1 MTRISRIALSML
13 GAAALCAAASP
24 TVPSVVPSVEVQ
36 GNYVEARS
44 ADVNAGDCFINSE
57 VQLVGNLA
65 VFGWEI
71 NHGTWKGVKLDGLKV
86 AAAVHAASTLGDV
99 TGEPYPVRSMLIYD
113 ERANYEQ
120 RQALKEFARRM
131 TGDLLGD
138 VVREERLPITFSVEG
153 GSIHEARVSM
163 SAGTLAA
170 IRTRAITD
178 ADKVC
183 GHEQNFY
190 PPLARTDHA
199 MSAYTLE
206 NRFNGSAT
214 EDLRARWS
222 MPYRRSAYVATFH
235 LAE

>member
-1 MTRISRIALSML
+1 MTKISRLVLSML
-13 GAAALCAAASP
+13 GAAALCVAAS
-24 TVPSVVPSVEVQ
+24 PSVEVE

-99 TGEPYPVRSMLIYD
+99 TGEPYPVRSLLIYD
-113 ERANYEQ
+113 ERADAGQ
-120 RQALKEFARRM
+120 RAALKEFARRM
-131 TGDLLGD
+131 TGDLLQD
-138 VVREERLPITFSVEG
+138 VVREERLPISFQVEG
-153 GSIHEARVSM
+153 DSIHEARVSM

-183 GHEQNFY
+183 GHEKNFY
-190 PPLARTDHA
+190 PPLAETDHA
-199 MSAYTLE
+199 MAAYTLE
-206 NRFNGSAT
+206 NRFSGDSVK
-214 EDLRARWS
+214 DLSARWS
-222 MPYRRSAYVATFH
+222 LPYKRSAYVATFH

>member
-1 MTRISRIALSML
+1 MKKTNRMAVLTLALAGVSL
-13 GAAALCAAASP
+13 AAG
-24 TVPSVVPSVEVQ
+24 PSVEVE

-44 ADVNAGDCFINSE
+44 ADVNAGSCFINSE

-71 NHGTWKGVKLDGLKV
+71 KRGSWKGVEMGGLKV

-99 TGEPYPVRSMLIYD
+99 TGGSFPVKSLLIVD

-131 TGDLLGD
+131 TGDLLD
-138 VVREERLPITFSVEG
+138 NIVRVEALPIRFSIDGE
-153 GSIHEARVSM
+153 SIHEAKVTL
-163 SAGTLAA
+163 SAGTLAS
-170 IRTRAITD
+170 IRTRAIED
-178 ADKVC
+178 QDKVC
-183 GHEQNFY
+183 GHEENFY
-190 PPLARTDHA
+190 PPLAQTDHA

-206 NRFNGSAT
+206 NRFSGSPT
-214 EDLRARWS
+214 EDLRAKWS
-222 MPYRRSAYVATFH
+222 LPYKRNAYVATFH